1 VPSLSLVLTVAVLG
15 FVGFRLAG
23 AARWSLGRGRRDA
36 LAVVRGIR
44 WRHIWPVPIVL
55 TLVVAA
61 ALALLEVPG
70 LAWGWWSALG
80 GVGNPALGSTE
91 QTAGT
96 WLEWSVPLV
105 FLALLVPAVPLLA
118 LREEQAF
125 RRGAQRWSS
134 AQRAGRCVL
143 FGLAHAVIGIPIGAA
158 LALSIGGA
166 YFTLIYLRG
175 YRTSGRN
182 EWAACIE
189 SARAHSVYNLAI
201 VGLVAAV
208 LATA

>member
-1 VPSLSLVLTVAVLG
+1 LSLVLTVAVLG

-36 LAVVRGIR
+36 MAVVRGIR
-44 WRHIWPVPIVL
+44 WRHVWPVPIVL
-55 TLVVAA
+55 TLVVATA
-61 ALALLEVPG
+61 VALLEVPG
-70 LAWGWWSALG
+70 LDWGWWSALG

-96 WLEWSVPLV
+96 WLEWVVPIV
-105 FLALLVPAVPLLA
+105 FLAFLVPAIPLLA

-125 RRGAQRWSS
+125 RRGAQRWTVP
-134 AQRAGRCVL
+134 QRAGRCVV
-143 FGLAHAVIGIPIGAA
+143 FGLAHAAIGIPIGAA

-166 YFTLIYLRG
+166 YFTLVYLRG
-175 YRTSGRN
+175 WRASSGDER
-182 EWAACIE
+182 AACAE

-201 VGLVAAV
+201 VVLVAAV
-208 LATA
+208 LATAA